1 MQLGSDRGARLLPPA
16 GTAWLDMLEMTQ
28 LNDCPAAS
36 DGSAAFFDL
45 TPPPFDTS
53 LPTAKALNANSSGCC
68 QAGWMAG
75 VNFQKVCEGQ
85 AGWFWWYPNA
95 GPVSVAYLLALCRL
109 AVANHKDLAPVPV
122 LQEGG
127 GMNCPLLTLE
137 VPQGT
142 PTLSRTFA
150 SRAGVA

>member
-1 MQLGSDRGARLLPPA
+1 
-16 GTAWLDMLEMTQ
+16 MTQ

-75 VNFQKVCEGQ
+75 VSFQKICEGQ

-95 GPVSVAYLLALCRL
+95 GPVSEPTCLRCAGLPSLTTRTSHQYLCCKKEA
-109 AVANHKDLAPVPV
+109 
-122 LQEGG
+122 E
-127 GMNCPLLTLE
+127 
-137 VPQGT
+137 
-142 PTLSRTFA
+142 
-150 SRAGVA
+150 

>member
-1 MQLGSDRGARLLPPA
+1 
-16 GTAWLDMLEMTQ
+16 MTQ
-28 LNDCPAAS
+28 VNDCPAAS

-75 VNFQKVCEGQ
+75 VSFQKICEGQ

-95 GPVSVAYLLALCRL
+95 GPVSEAYLLALCRV

-122 LQEGG
+122 LQDGG
-127 GMNCPLLTLE
+127 GMNCPLLAYLYL
-137 VPQGT
+137 GT
-142 PTLSRTFA
+142 PTLSREQFA
-150 SRAGVA
+150 SPVSR